1 MTKNILQ
8 LIIHGIFNQ
17 YKFSEVSTLGKANFD
32 HFVSKLN
39 PNQTTITEDENFKYI
54 QWEDLQTYYSI
65 RFSKN
70 GNFLFIEEEVWHEFK
85 FPFLRRRIYRHIRK
99 A

>member
-17 YKFSEVSTLGKANFD
+17 YKFSEVTTLGKANFD

-39 PNQTTITEDENFKYI
+39 PNQTTITEDENFKRI
-54 QWEDLQTYYSI
+54 QWEDLQTY
-65 RFSKN
+65 
-70 GNFLFIEEEVWHEFK
+70 
-85 FPFLRRRIYRHIRK
+85 
-99 A
+99 

>member
-39 PNQTTITEDENFKYI
+39 PNQTTITEDENFKRI

-70 GNFLFIEEEVWHEFK
+70 GDFYLLKKKFGMNSNFLF
-85 FPFLRRRIYRHIRK
+85 
-99 A
+99 